1 MRRDGY
7 NADRSRSLNTV
18 DELRWFVFDIHMQRE
33 GKLNWLSSLAIQEER
48 MSGVF
53 KIHIN
58 S

>member
-18 DELRWFVFDIHMQRE
+18 EALRWFVFDRHMQCE
-33 GKLNWLSSLAIQEER
+33 GELNWLSSLAIQEER
-48 MSGVF
+48 MQGS
-53 KIHIN
+53 IN